1 MPYNAYPKLDAVNR
15 MLAAIGEE
23 PVNSLLSGADE
34 AENAE
39 RTLDEI
45 SRQVQAKGW
54 HCNTDEKLQLTADGN
69 GEYAIPTAT
78 LSIDTSGDHSNVDVT
93 IRNGKLYDKENQT
106 SVFTQTTLTCRVVS
120 EIDFEDLP
128 WSLANYIAARASA
141 IFQKRFEGS
150 QVVAG
155 FNSEEEQQAWIDL
168 NDDESVVDDANILY
182 DCASVND
189 IVYRNNRIYG
199 RRG

>member
-1 MPYNAYPKLDAVNR
+1 MYSAYSKLDAVNR

-23 PVNSLLSGADE
+23 PVNSLESGADE

-54 HCNTDEKLQLTADGN
+54 HCNTDEKLVLTADVS
-69 GEYAIPTAT
+69 GEYPIPNAT
-78 LSIDTSGDHSNVDVT
+78 LSIDTSSVHSDVNVT
-93 IRNGKLYDKENQT
+93 IRNGKLYDLDNHT

-128 WSLANYIAARASA
+128 WALANYIAARAAA

-150 QVVAG
+150 QITAG

-182 DCASVND
+182 DSFSVNA
-189 IVYRNNRIYG
+189 IVYRNNRYYG
-199 RRG
+199 AR